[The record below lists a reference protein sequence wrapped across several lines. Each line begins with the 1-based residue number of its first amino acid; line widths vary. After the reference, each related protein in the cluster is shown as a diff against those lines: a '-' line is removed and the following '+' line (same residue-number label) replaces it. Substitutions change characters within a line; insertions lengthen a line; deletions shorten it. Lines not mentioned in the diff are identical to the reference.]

1 MAQLQHDSR
10 MFKLVLYGNKEYQNL
25 FSLRLRINVVFCFI
39 FLSSC
44 AYFNTVYNAKNYYRE
59 GKKSVLHDTLKV
71 DSEFFDKAIEK
82 ATLTIVN
89 HPECHWVDDV
99 LFIMGASYYYKGDYK
114 RALEKLDFLLVNYPE
129 SHFHDDGLYYKGLAY
144 YKQLKYGS
152 AIISLR
158 EAMESKPY
166 RKKAMIALSYVYY
179 RDGNYVSLTDVI
191 QQLLIE
197 SLNLSRKRDVYR
209 LLAEAQFE
217 QSLFSDALESYN
229 NLLDI
234 TRIEEDKR
242 TLKLKIAEIYLELGE
257 YELCRDF
264 LAGEDDVE
272 FKTLLGDLN
281 VEIGEIEKAKE
292 MYVETAQSHLT
303 DFAAEAYYKLAQLY
317 ENEDSLELAIAYY
330 DSSAMRS
337 PYSEYGAEAQKKAEI
352 LNRILTLSN
361 ETDNVDRAQFLLA
374 EIYFV
379 DLGEPEKAIEGY
391 QKVYENHPRSLW
403 APKALYAQFWIT
415 KNIIENDSIAY
426 LLAQDLLIRYPH
438 TEYAMSTQKLFHGIL
453 APPDSIDE
461 HEQKQELHE

>member
-10 MFKLVLYGNKEYQNL
+10 MFKSVLYGNEEHQDL
-25 FSLRLRINVVFCFI
+25 FSLRLRLHVVFWFI

-59 GKKSVLHDTLKV
+59 GKKSVVHDTLKV
-71 DSEFFDKAIEK
+71 DSESFDKAIEK
-82 ATLTIVN
+82 ATLTIVK
-89 HPECHWVDDV
+89 HPGCRWVDDV

-114 RALEKLDFLLVNYPE
+114 RSLEKLDFLLTNYPE
-129 SHFHDDGLYYKGLAY
+129 SHFYDDGLYYEGLAY
-144 YKQLKYGS
+144 YKQQKYGS

-166 RKKAMIALSYVYY
+166 RRKAMIALSYVYY
-179 RDGNYVSLTDVI
+179 RDGNYASLTDI
-191 QQLLIE
+191 TQQLLHE

-217 QSLFSDALESYN
+217 QHLYVEALESYN
-229 NLLDI
+229 RLLDI

-264 LAGEDDVE
+264 LAGENDAE
-272 FKTLLGDLN
+272 FQTLLGDLN
-281 VEIGEIEKAKE
+281 VEIGEIEEAKE
-292 MYVETAQSHLT
+292 VYLEVAHGHVT

-330 DSSAMRS
+330 DSSAMQS
-337 PYSEYGAEAQKKAEI
+337 PYSEYGIEAQKKTEI
-352 LNRILTLSN
+352 LNRILTLTN
-361 ETDNVDRAQFLLA
+361 ETDNIDRAQFLLA
-374 EIYFV
+374 EIYFI
-379 DLGEPEKAIEGY
+379 DLSEFEKAIEGY
-391 QKVYENHPRSLW
+391 QNVYENYPRSLW

-415 KNIIENDSIAY
+415 KNIIENDSVAY
-426 LLAQDLLIRYPH
+426 LLARDLLMRYPH
-438 TEYAMSTQKLFHGIL
+438 TEYALSTQKILHGDL
-453 APPDSIDE
+453 VAPDTIVQPDE
-461 HEQKQELHE
+461 GQELHE